1 MLLGNSGWT
10 FLAAVLIMLAIRVA
24 VLMHS
29 KGGR

>member
-10 FLAAVLIMLAIRVA
+10 FLAAFLVILAIRVA

-29 KGGR
+29 KRGR

>member
-10 FLAAVLIMLAIRVA
+10 FLAAVLAIRVA